1 MSHAGIVHPAMPALR
16 YSFTMSDL
24 YLAPTKFGFGGTDDY
39 VVLDGER
46 VIGRIVRLPNPPKGR
61 PWFWA
66 ITAADKTPSV
76 RNKGHAATCEEAMA
90 DFKARWLVQPLGR

>member
-1 MSHAGIVHPAMPALR
+1 MN
-16 YSFTMSDL
+16 DL
-24 YLAPTKFGFGGTDDY
+24 SVVTTRKYFGFGSFDDY
-39 VVLDGER
+39 VVLDGGR
-46 VIGRIVRLPNPPKGR
+46 VIGRIVRLPNPPKDQ

-90 DFKARWLVQPLGR
+90 DFKARWFA